1 MRGPLDGD
9 VTQQLRRVALLC
21 EWVRELGERAA
32 GWMRRPD
39 DARGGNWDRQ
49 RAECVAE
56 EIERDVRD
64 VYGEPA
70 CAAALEQTRAD
81 VSPRQTPD
89 VEGSREGSRR
99 NEVSMRTLDGRGG
112 R

>member
-1 MRGPLDGD
+1 MRGPLDG
-9 VTQQLRRVALLC
+9 VVAHQLRRLVLLC
-21 EWVRELGERAA
+21 EWVRELGERPA
-32 GWMRRPD
+32 GGRRRPD

-49 RAECVAE
+49 WAGCVAE
-56 EIERDVRD
+56 EVERDVRD

-70 CAAALEQTRAD
+70 CAAAALEQTRAD

-89 VEGSREGSRR
+89 VEGSRR
-99 NEVSMRTLDGRGG
+99 NEVSMRTLDGCGG